1 MKKTTLFNIV
11 GISLMSVVLSV
22 ACSVKDDSTDP
33 SDTNTNTGTTFL
45 VTPDYLTEYLA
56 TAEGSYKGSV
66 RQGDMMFLIMSS
78 IESNGNLTIDNATKR
93 VSPQDYE
100 IYEMQD
106 TNISL
111 YKGTAT
117 FGTSQSTIYTGIMVS
132 NNTLYEMAYIEPY
145 SSESFQVFNYSND
158 VDKALMYEKLN
169 AISNINWSVSD
180 AVNIGARQ

>member
-1 MKKTTLFNIV
+1 
-11 GISLMSVVLSV
+11 
-22 ACSVKDDSTDP
+22 
-33 SDTNTNTGTTFL
+33 
-45 VTPDYLTEYLA
+45 
-56 TAEGSYKGSV
+56 
-66 RQGDMMFLIMSS
+66 
-78 IESNGNLTIDNATKR
+78 
-93 VSPQDYE
+93 
-100 IYEMQD
+100 MQD